1 MACSR
6 LTEGQGMRRT
16 RCAVVVAMAGCLAVT
31 LGTGLSAQSDD
42 PPALFGPLGL
52 GIPDPGMVSASPP
65 SFRHRAAEA
74 VSGIF
79 DALQAQAE
87 SAAGV
92 VRLNLFED
100 AVFDAVIT
108 GTAPTSAGYSL
119 SGHLVGDELS
129 SVTFVVNGDV
139 VVGTV
144 LTPAGTF
151 TIRPGSELGVV
162 IIREINLAAMPP
174 GAPPLVPPGPDDPD
188 RVQPVAP
195 PEPLGADPPQGADD
209 GTRIDVLVVYTRA
222 ARRAEGSRRRIAAT
236 IDLMVAETNQAY
248 QSSRATQRI
257 RLVGTAEV
265 NYTERSDMSV
275 DIENVTEGRV
285 PRVHGLRNRHGADIV
300 VLLVDDSDRDTCGT
314 TWLMNDLTRSFES
327 HAYSVARHDCGGLTF
342 AHELGHV
349 MGLSHDR
356 YEEKEEESDLRRALR
371 PYSFGYVNRPGL
383 RRNAD
388 SRRRWI
394 TIMAYHTQCSDQG
407 VRCSLV
413 MRFSNPNQRM
423 HGDRLGV
430 PGTTRVARVNG
441 PADARRTLNA
451 TRRTVA
457 NFRQGRTER
466 GPDLVVQSPRVSRGS
481 LRRGQAFTFSANVHN
496 RGDRAAAAT
505 TLRYQRAPASGSNWT
520 GVGRDAVRGLRAG
533 ASAGEAIRLNAPS
546 SDGTYRYRA
555 CVTRV
560 AGETDTNNNC
570 SRAVQITVGEGGG
583 SSCTN
588 NLGIVSGTVIRNGSW
603 TGQCRSVHYS
613 GGEYARYYIVYTH
626 SRHVRGDLPG
636 VTLSGYLACPV

>member
-1 MACSR
+1 
-6 LTEGQGMRRT
+6 
-16 RCAVVVAMAGCLAVT
+16 
-31 LGTGLSAQSDD
+31 
-42 PPALFGPLGL
+42 
-52 GIPDPGMVSASPP
+52 
-65 SFRHRAAEA
+65 
-74 VSGIF
+74 
-79 DALQAQAE
+79 
-87 SAAGV
+87 
-92 VRLNLFED
+92 
-100 AVFDAVIT
+100 
-108 GTAPTSAGYSL
+108 
-119 SGHLVGDELS
+119 
-129 SVTFVVNGDV
+129 
-139 VVGTV
+139 
-144 LTPAGTF
+144 
-151 TIRPGSELGVV
+151 
-162 IIREINLAAMPP
+162 
-174 GAPPLVPPGPDDPD
+174 
-188 RVQPVAP
+188 
-195 PEPLGADPPQGADD
+195 
-209 GTRIDVLVVYTRA
+209 
-222 ARRAEGSRRRIAAT
+222 
-236 IDLMVAETNQAY
+236 
-248 QSSRATQRI
+248 
-257 RLVGTAEV
+257 
-265 NYTERSDMSV
+265 
-275 DIENVTEGRV
+275 
-285 PRVHGLRNRHGADIV
+285 
-300 VLLVDDSDRDTCGT
+300 
-314 TWLMNDLTRSFES
+314 
-327 HAYSVARHDCGGLTF
+327 
-342 AHELGHV
+342 

-560 AGETDTNNNC
+560 AGETGHEQQLLPRGADNRRRGRRQQLHQQPGNRVRHRHPQRVLD
-570 SRAVQITVGEGGG
+570 RAMSVCALLGWRVRPVLHRIHSLTTCAWRSTWRHPQWIPGLPCMTARGLARTSFLLTTTAAMGLTR
-583 SSCTN
+583 SSATEMW
-588 NLGIVSGTVIRNGSW
+588 R
-603 TGQCRSVHYS
+603 
-613 GGEYARYYIVYTH
+613 E
-626 SRHVRGDLPG
+626 PG
-636 VTLSGYLACPV
+636 R